1 MLALS
6 TEAVPGLSLEA
17 LEAAC
22 LARGLDGQEL
32 VVLPGEDP
40 AQLVARARAARARVV
55 ALRVSTLEE
64 AAAVADVSRVLG
76 APVSI
81 AVTALAPALL
91 DRVVARFEHAGGRLV
106 IGHGSDLDGALAAIA
121 TVRARDSAALG
132 LAWELE
138 PATLRLEVASAVL
151 FATRELLGVVRLHG
165 GGPEQRHQDGRG
177 VGPLLGDLAVSG
189 YTGPIVLCP
198 SSREPETLALWSRW
212 VDTAAS
218 CGCGHAASM
227 REHALDMREV
237 EPRDRLSTIL
247 GAYASLIPG
256 ATLRL
261 TLDHDPM
268 CMYYTLE
275 ATEPARSFEF
285 TVVESGPEIWRAEV
299 TKR

>member
-6 TEAVPGLSLEA
+6 SDAGPGLSLEA
-17 LEAAC
+17 LDAAC
-22 LARGLDGQEL
+22 RARGFDGVEL
-32 VVLPGEDP
+32 AVMPGEDP
-40 AQLVARARAARARVV
+40 AAVVSRAAQARVV
-55 ALRVSTLEE
+55 ALRAASLEDAAELADASRTL
-64 AAAVADVSRVLG
+64 A

-81 AVTALAPALL
+81 AANALAPALL
-91 DRVVARFEHAGGRLV
+91 DRVVARFERAGARLL
-106 IGHGSDLDGALAAIA
+106 IGHGSDLDGALAALG

-132 LAWELE
+132 LAWEIE
-138 PATLRLEVASAVL
+138 PAALRLDIASAVL

-177 VGPLLGDLAVSG
+177 VGPLLGDLALSG

-198 SSREPETLALWSRW
+198 SSSDAATLATWSKW
-212 VDTAAS
+212 IDTAAS
-218 CGCGHAASM
+218 CGCGHAAST
-227 REHALDMREV
+227 REHALDMRDV

-247 GAYASLIPG
+247 GAYATLIPG

-275 ATEPARSFEF
+275 ATEPARSFDF
-285 TVVESGPEIWRAEV
+285 QVVESGPEVWRAEV